1 MRLLL
6 AAGADPNI
14 QDGNGDGALIAAA
27 GWDPSDFWNRNAP
40 EGAIDFPGVVRAL
53 LEGGSDPN
61 TPNNDGVT
69 PFLRVVE
76 AEHGDLVQAMVDAGA
91 NPSTPDHNG
100 VTPLMRASEKRN
112 VELAQFLLDAGAD
125 PNLQNV
131 DGKTVL
137 MMALS
142 SHSAPQ
148 NQRKLFLDAV
158 TGADAANLQNKD
170 GETALML
177 ASVRG
182 YADAVGTLLTV
193 GADPDI
199 RNNLGRTALMLAA
212 DNERQDVV
220 RALLKAKA
228 DPDIQS
234 GEGQTA
240 LMYAAAEG
248 DYERDHETLMALLNA
263 GADANLQD
271 TEGNTAL
278 NYASRYDRKMRVALQ
293 EAMSRPAKV
302 PTAETPE
309 PAPAASP
316 AASPVVEIDGGPAA
330 SLANETY
337 LGGMKTRGMKVY
349 ALSGDG
355 NWCAEKVVFKI
366 TAPSGTVFT
375 DGTAEFYM
383 KRFGERINEAQ
394 FCPAARSA
402 DIHGYTDTGTEP
414 VFTGKATA
422 AAGWSVN

>member
-1 MRLLL
+1 M
-6 AAGADPNI
+6 
-14 QDGNGDGALIAAA
+14 
-27 GWDPSDFWNRNAP
+27 
-40 EGAIDFPGVVRAL
+40 
-53 LEGGSDPN
+53 
-61 TPNNDGVT
+61 
-69 PFLRVVE
+69 
-76 AEHGDLVQAMVDAGA
+76 
-91 NPSTPDHNG
+91 
-100 VTPLMRASEKRN
+100 
-112 VELAQFLLDAGAD
+112 
-125 PNLQNV
+125 
-131 DGKTVL
+131 
-137 MMALS
+137 
-142 SHSAPQ
+142 
-148 NQRKLFLDAV
+148 

-177 ASVRG
+177 ASARG
-182 YADAVGTLLTV
+182 HADAVGTLLNV

-199 RNNLGRTALMLAA
+199 RNNLGRTALMTAV
-212 DNERQDVV
+212 DNERKDVV

-234 GEGQTA
+234 GEGHTA
-240 LMYAAAEG
+240 LMYAAA
-248 DYERDHETLMALLNA
+248 DRNHETLMALLNA

-271 TEGNTAL
+271 AEGNTAL
-278 NYASRYDRKMRVALQ
+278 NYASRYDRKTRVALQ

-302 PTAETPE
+302 AANETPTAAPAASPTAETPE
-309 PAPAASP
+309 PPPAASP
-316 AASPVVEIDGGPAA
+316 TASPVVEIDAGPAA

-349 ALSGDG
+349 ALSSDG

-366 TAPSGTVFT
+366 TAPSETVFT

-394 FCPAARSA
+394 FCPAARAA